1 MMRLRHPACVM
12 ATQLD
17 GFGIVANPA
26 EKILAPAHAP
36 EMR

>member
-12 ATQLD
+12 ATRLD
-17 GFGIVANPA
+17 GFGILAIPA
-26 EKILAPAHAP
+26 EKILVPAHAP